1 MTKASEQ
8 ALDKVN
14 EVVQAW
20 YDKAL
25 ENAEE
30 HKKAYDNAT
39 DRKEEQEHLVLL
51 GQAYGIRNLSEFLIK
66 YIQAVKDGESGMDAL
81 KNIAD
86 DMIKQNKELENKYKA
101 GFDDDGSVTAKI
113 RVKGE
118 NYETVTVNEKDDYWK
133 VAATAGDDWFK
144 KTEDIFIKTLNA
156 NDREKVRRFC
166 SEQTVVLSLVLK
178 AAEQYT
184 NNNHLSHEEAEKVF
198 NENMERYS
206 KMFKIAFKKEVGEE
220 LWKKFIKATAETDDE
235 APKNCYV
242 FDVEKE
248 IKLL

>member
-1 MTKASEQ
+1 MAKTNEQ
-8 ALDKVN
+8 ALENVEK
-14 EVVQAW
+14 VVQAW

-30 HKKAYDNAT
+30 HQKGI
-39 DRKEEQEHLVLL
+39 KEAETPMEERNHTVLL
-51 GQAYGIRNLSEFLIK
+51 GQAYGIRNLCEFLIK
-66 YIQAVKDGESGMDAL
+66 YIDAIKKGENPMDAVN
-81 KNIAD
+81 NIAD
-86 DMIKQNKELENKYKA
+86 DIHKQMKEDENKTDFK
-101 GFDDDGSVTAKI
+101 DDGTVTAMI
-113 RVKGE
+113 RVMDE
-118 NYETVTVNEKDDYWK
+118 HYEKVSVNEKDDYWK
-133 VAATAGDDWFK
+133 VVATAGDGWFK
-144 KTEDIFIKTLNA
+144 KTEDIFIKTLNE
-156 NDREKVRRFC
+156 NDRKKVQQFC

-184 NNNHLSHEEAEKVF
+184 NKNHLSHEEAEKVF

-206 KMFKIAFKKEVGEE
+206 KMFKTAFKKEVGEE
-220 LWKKFIKATAETDDE
+220 IWKKFIKATAETDDE